1 MSGGS
6 GPEKITVQDVQT
18 VKLFKPPASSS
29 PATRGRKEVGELN
42 GAQRLNDLNILNSGI
57 EGAEDT

>member
-1 MSGGS
+1 VARRKS
-6 GPEKITVQDVQT
+6 PFKTFKPF
-18 VKLFKPPASSS
+18 KLFKPPASSS